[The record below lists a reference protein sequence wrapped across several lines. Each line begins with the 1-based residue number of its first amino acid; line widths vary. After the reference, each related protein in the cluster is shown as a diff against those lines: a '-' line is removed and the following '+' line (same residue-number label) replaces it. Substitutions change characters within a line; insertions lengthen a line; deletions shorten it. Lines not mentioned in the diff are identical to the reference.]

1 MLHLVSTPLTCCY
14 CLLCCC
20 RTPAATF
27 YKPKAPAAEATVH
40 TDMFA
45 VLPGPNSGPGN
56 SATPFNATL
65 TLNQSAVTQ
74 AAYTRHTDAGGVA
87 IVATVDV
94 PPEAFLSSAG
104 PGASAAD
111 APGVASAA
119 DDGSEMVMVNI
130 TVTVSVTVP
139 VKVTA
144 TPPAVPN
151 VTSTGAGAGVVP
163 GAGAG
168 VAAGAAA
175 TASKGEC

>member
-1 MLHLVSTPLTCCY
+1 
-14 CLLCCC
+14 
-20 RTPAATF
+20 
-27 YKPKAPAAEATVH
+27 
-40 TDMFA
+40 MFA

-56 SATPFNATL
+56 SATPVNATL

-74 AAYTRHTDAGGVA
+74 AAYTRHTDAGGGGVT
-87 IVATVDV
+87 IIATVDV

-119 DDGSEMVMVNI
+119 DDGSEIVMVNI

-151 VTSTGAGAGVVP
+151 VTSSGAGAGVVP
-163 GAGAG
+163 GAGAGAG